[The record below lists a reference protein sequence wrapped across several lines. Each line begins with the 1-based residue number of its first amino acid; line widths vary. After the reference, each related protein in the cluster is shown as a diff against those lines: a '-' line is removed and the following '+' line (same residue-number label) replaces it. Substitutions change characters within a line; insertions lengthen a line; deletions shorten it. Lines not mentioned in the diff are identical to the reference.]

1 MITPFQ
7 KPFYAARTVC
17 RIIFI
22 ITLLGSSCTRGNK
35 RQSEAGSTGG
45 SVIKKADRFAL
56 QVTDTCT
63 VLTIYDPWQGA
74 GGIRHKYYLVK
85 GSGFRLKVDSSQIIN
100 VPVRRIICMSTTHLA
115 MIKALKEVNSVVG
128 VSGSGFIYDK
138 EISRRVTEGLVSDVG
153 YEAGMNNEL
162 IISTSP
168 DLVMMYGIGSESAGY
183 TGKIAELGI
192 KIMFN
197 ADYLETDPLGKAEW
211 IKLFGAL
218 YCKEE
223 LADSIFTDISDSYE
237 KVKTYIRDNAVKKPG
252 VLLGLPFRD
261 TWYISPGN
269 SYISKLIKD
278 AGGSYLWETTE
289 SEVSMP
295 LGLENVFLHSLKA
308 DYWLNTGAVTSKS
321 EILSLDPRLGSIPPF
336 KSGNIYNN
344 NKRISGGGGNDYWES
359 GTLNPQIILKDIAA
373 ILHPGLF
380 ENYEPVYYRKIE

>member
-45 SVIKKADRFAL
+45 SVIEKADRFAL
-56 QVTDTCT
+56 QFTDTCT

-74 GGIRHKYYLVK
+74 GGVRHTYYLVK

-138 EISRRVTEGLVSDVG
+138 EISRRVAEGLVSDIG
-153 YEAGMNNEL
+153 YEAGMNKEL

-168 DLVMMYGIGSESAGY
+168 DLVMMYGIGGETAGY

-218 YCKEE
+218 YCREE
-223 LADSIFTDISDSYE
+223 RADTIFSDISVSYE
-237 KVKTYIRDNAVKKPG
+237 QIKMFIRENADKKPS
-252 VLLGLPFRD
+252 VL
-261 TWYISPGN
+261 
-269 SYISKLIKD
+269 
-278 AGGSYLWETTE
+278 
-289 SEVSMP
+289 
-295 LGLENVFLHSLKA
+295 
-308 DYWLNTGAVTSKS
+308 
-321 EILSLDPRLGSIPPF
+321 
-336 KSGNIYNN
+336 
-344 NKRISGGGGNDYWES
+344 
-359 GTLNPQIILKDIAA
+359 
-373 ILHPGLF
+373 
-380 ENYEPVYYRKIE
+380 